1 MINVGQAVGYLLLDT
16 TSFTDG
22 LKKARDHLRVFQ
34 DSTAT
39 AADKFAG
46 VGAALD
52 TTGKVLTKNVTAPL
66 VGLGGLAVKTAVDF
80 ESAFTGVRKTVD
92 ATEEEFA
99 ALDKGI
105 KDMSGR
111 MPQSAAEIAGVMEV
125 AGQLGVRGVDSLLSF
140 TETMIML
147 GDTTNL
153 SSEEA
158 ATSIARVM
166 NIMGTSSEDVS
177 RFGSTIVDLG
187 NNFATTESEIVEMTN
202 RLAAGGRLAG
212 LTEPELMALATAMSS
227 VGIQAEAGGTAM
239 TQTFNEIEK
248 AVAGGGESLDEF
260 ARVAGMS
267 SQEFATAWE
276 TTPIKAIQSFI
287 TGLGRLDEQGESS
300 VLILE
305 NLGLTGIR
313 QSNML
318 KSLALASDM
327 LGDSLDTANAAWAEN
342 TALAKEANT
351 RYGTSESSLLM
362 LRNNLQNL
370 AISFGEL
377 ILPMLNSLVE
387 TLQKVVTWLNNLS
400 EEQKKA
406 ILRVLEVAAAL
417 GPVLLIGGKIATGI
431 SKIIGLIGGA
441 GGLSAV
447 IAALSG
453 PIGIVIGVIAALA
466 AAWITDF
473 GNIREYTA
481 EIFGYLKSIFS
492 TVATFLKKVWDEN
505 WAGIR
510 DVVVFVWDAVETIT
524 RTTFEVLANLF
535 KIFDALLKGDW
546 EGMWEGIKNIAK
558 AAWDALVHIV
568 EGMMNAIWDTMK
580 NIATGIWN
588 GIVGWIDRAIEK
600 VKGFFSFLSGGSSQ
614 YSGGMGLKG
623 YQGSYASGLD
633 YVPRD
638 MLVKVH
644 EGERILTKQ
653 ENAKGISQQP
663 TFGTININIE
673 GAKYSDEKQL
683 AQAIAYEI
691 QHIANRREAVWT

>member
-16 TSFTDG
+16 TGFTDG
-22 LKKARDHLRVFQ
+22 LKQARNHLKVFQ

-39 AADKFAG
+39 SADKFAG
-46 VGAALD
+46 MGAALN

-92 ATEEEFA
+92 ATEDEFV

-105 KDMSGR
+105 KDMSSR

-140 TETMIML
+140 TETMVML

-166 NIMGTSSEDVS
+166 NIMGTSSGDVS

-202 RLAAGGRLAG
+202 RLAAGGKLAG

-227 VGIQAEAGGTAM
+227 VGIEAEAGGTAM

-248 AVAGGGESLDEF
+248 AVANGGDSLDEF
-260 ARVAGMS
+260 ARVSGMT
-267 SQEFATAWE
+267 SQEFATAWK

-300 VLILE
+300 VLVLE

-318 KSLALASDM
+318 KSLALASDL

-377 ILPMLNSLVE
+377 MLPLLNSLVE
-387 TLQKVVTWLNNLS
+387 ILQKVVTWLNSLS

-406 ILRVLEVAAAL
+406 ILRVLEVAAVL
-417 GPVLLIGGKIATGI
+417 GPVLVIGGKLATGI
-431 SKIIGLIGGA
+431 SKIVGLIGGA

-453 PIGIVIGVIAALA
+453 PIGIIIGVLAALV

-492 TVATFLKKVWDEN
+492 TVSTFLRNVWDEN

-510 DVVVFVWDAVETIT
+510 DAVTFVWDVVETIT
-524 RTTFEVLANLF
+524 RTTFEILANLF
-535 KIFDALLKGDW
+535 KVFDSLLKGDW

-568 EGMMNAIWDTMK
+568 EGLMKAVWNIIKNIGKSIWD
-580 NIATGIWN
+580 GVVGFVN
-588 GIVGWIDRAIEK
+588 GVIDKI
-600 VKGFFSFLSGGSSQ
+600 KGVFSWLGGGSSKGGIKV
-614 YSGGMGLKG
+614 SG
-623 YQGSYASGLD
+623 SFASGLD

-663 TFGTININIE
+663 TFGMVNINIE

-691 QHIANRREAVWT
+691 QHIADRREAVWT

>member
-1 MINVGQAVGYLLLDT
+1 MISVGQAVGYLLLDT
-16 TSFTDG
+16 TGFTDG
-22 LKKARDHLRVFQ
+22 LEQARNHLKVFQ

-39 AADKFAG
+39 SADKFAG
-46 VGAALD
+46 MGAALN

-66 VGLGGLAVKTAVDF
+66 VGLGGLAVKNAVDF

-105 KDMSGR
+105 KDMSSR

-125 AGQLGVRGVDSLLSF
+125 AGQLGVRGVDNLLSF

-166 NIMGTSSEDVS
+166 NIMGTANGDVS
-177 RFGSTIVDLG
+177 RFGSTVVDLG

-202 RLAAGGRLAG
+202 RLAAGGKLAG

-227 VGIQAEAGGTAM
+227 VGIEAEAGGTAM

-248 AVAGGGESLDEF
+248 AVANGGDSLDEF
-260 ARVAGMS
+260 ARVSGMT
-267 SQEFATAWE
+267 SQEFATAWK

-300 VLILE
+300 VLVLE

-318 KSLALASDM
+318 KSLALASDL
-327 LGDSLDTANAAWAEN
+327 LGDSLDTANVAWAEN

-377 ILPMLNSLVE
+377 MLPLLNSLVE
-387 TLQKVVTWLNNLS
+387 ILQKVVTWLNSLS

-406 ILRVLEVAAAL
+406 ILKVLEVAAVL
-417 GPVLLIGGKIATGI
+417 GPVLVIGGKLATGI
-431 SKIIGLIGGA
+431 SKIVGLIGGA

-453 PIGIVIGVIAALA
+453 PIGIVIGAIAALV

-492 TVATFLKKVWDEN
+492 TVSTFLRKVWDEN

-510 DVVVFVWDAVETIT
+510 DAVTFVWDVVETIT
-524 RTTFEVLANLF
+524 RTTFEILANLF
-535 KIFDALLKGDW
+535 KVFDSLLKGDW

-568 EGMMNAIWDTMK
+568 KGLMKAVWNIIKNIGKSIWD
-580 NIATGIWN
+580 GVVGFVN
-588 GIVGWIDRAIEK
+588 GVIDKI
-600 VKGFFSFLSGGSSQ
+600 KGVFSWLGGGSSKGGIKV
-614 YSGGMGLKG
+614 SG
-623 YQGSYASGLD
+623 SFASGLD

-653 ENAKGISQQP
+653 ENAKGISHQP
-663 TFGTININIE
+663 TFGTVNINIE

-691 QHIANRREAVWT
+691 QHIADRREAVWT